1 MFLTILLSLT
11 IIFRDIVSTI
21 LGTLS
26 KYCILIFLEKVR
38 NYFAKIFPCRVLTEQ
53 ELENLIFLLLHVLFK
68 QLFLTI
74 KASIF
79 KRFERDLRAIF

>member
-38 NYFAKIFPCRVLTEQ
+38 NYFAKIFASRVLTEQ

-68 QLFLTI
+68 LLFLI
-74 KASIF
+74 MKSISFHSYF
-79 KRFERDLRAIF
+79 KGFKS